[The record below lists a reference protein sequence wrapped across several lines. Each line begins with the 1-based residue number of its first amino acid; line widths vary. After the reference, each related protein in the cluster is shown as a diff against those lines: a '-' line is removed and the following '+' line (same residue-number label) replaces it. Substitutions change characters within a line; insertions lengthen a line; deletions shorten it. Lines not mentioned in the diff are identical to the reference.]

1 MIRPNICPQ
10 GRVMKRLKILFPV
23 LCACVLAACGS
34 YNSMSNS
41 NQMPVLSGSW
51 NVTFAPSGSGG
62 TAPPSTALTV
72 MFNQN
77 GSNVSGTVTA
87 VNNPSGSCFPAISP
101 TGTTFTVTG
110 QVSSATSSNLNF
122 NVAFMSGSTSG
133 TISATGA
140 TTYLSTTA
148 SGTFMFATG
157 TSGCTSGTFSM
168 TKVG

>member
-1 MIRPNICPQ
+1 
-10 GRVMKRLKILFPV
+10 MKRIQILFPF
-23 LCACVLAACGS
+23 LCAFVLAACGS

-41 NQMPVLSGSW
+41 NQTPVLTGSW
-51 NVTFAPSGSGG
+51 NVTFTPSGS
-62 TAPPSTALTV
+62 AAQSTALTV
-72 MFNQN
+72 NFNQN
-77 GSNVSGTVTA
+77 GNNVSGTVTA

-110 QVSSATSSNLNF
+110 QVSSGTSSNLNF

-133 TISATGA
+133 TINATGA

-157 TSGCTSGTFSM
+157 ASGCTSGTFTM